1 MRKILI
7 IKFSAIGDVVESLPV
22 ALQLLKNCIKMDV
35 K

>member
-7 IKFSAIGDVVESLPV
+7 IKFSAMEMLLKVCLL
-22 ALQLLKNCIKMDV
+22 LQLLKNCIKMDV